1 MMYVNPFSLLEAMN
15 NGPVDPGN
23 TAALSLLRKK
33 MLAEIE
39 LADDKILRIAN
50 REFSKHE
57 LLQFFDRLRADEELD
72 FHAYIAADPVL
83 LHFLETGEITGRF
96 ADKDIY
102 SSRAFLQF
110 IAPYY
115 EPRFTAAVLD
125 SFKNKWLENTRSLF
139 ANPLLLDGEHT
150 TISYNRIFRYG
161 KVLEEQLKIIIA
173 KIREGAPFTRH
184 GLAPFANAVLVK
196 QLNLLP
202 SEFHEWRSD
211 YGISMI
217 NLGMAVYRKDFSY
230 GMSVLQLVEQ
240 LTTTRYV
247 QHENEIRKE
256 MLQAHRREQHR
267 NRSVIQHIL
276 WYPGHWI
283 SPIRP
288 RWLSEEGAGGI
299 ILAIVITVFYIM
311 NNGDTKSPAPKVNAS
326 TDYFAGTR
334 TNEQMKYLLYTLQMT
349 TGDTLQKKMNQQPK
363 NGDDVYGHDFMKS
376 VQQYGLQR
384 IADSI
389 YPKSASDQPHSDESV
404 FIPQPRKSAA
414 EHRQSIHLFNR
425 LEVPAIA
432 MIQTPDTF
440 YSCYIVPG
448 DSAYVPLQLNVNQ
461 LYVYVGR
468 KWDAGK
474 EATYPME
481 GYGAYRTRGFFGQ
494 PYKNSDK
501 FLRESSLI
509 FKLDPGYWA
518 LSDRN
523 IPIEIGLTDSTTL
536 YFNLLENNAAGIELE
551 TAN

>member
-57 LLQFFDRLRADEELD
+57 LLQFFDGLRADEELD
-72 FHAYIAADPVL
+72 FHAHIAADPVL

-96 ADKDIY
+96 ADKDLY
-102 SSRAFLQF
+102 STRAFLKF

-115 EPRFTAAVLD
+115 EPRFTDAVLD
-125 SFKNKWLENTRSLF
+125 SLKNKWLENTRSLF

-173 KIREGAPFTRH
+173 KIREGASFTRQ

-217 NLGMAVYRKDFSY
+217 NLGMAVYRKDFPY
-230 GMSVLQLVEQ
+230 GVSTLQLVEQ
-240 LTTTRYV
+240 LTTTSYV
-247 QHENEIRKE
+247 QHENEVRKQ

-299 ILAIVITVFYIM
+299 ILAIVITIFYVM
-311 NNGDTKSPAPKVNAS
+311 NNGGDKTPRPKVNMT
-326 TDYFAGTR
+326 TDYFSRAR
-334 TNEQMKYLLYTLQMT
+334 TNEPMKYLLYTLQMT
-349 TGDTLQKKMNQQPK
+349 AGDTLKTKMNRQPK
-363 NGDDVYGHDFMKS
+363 TGDDVYGHDFMTN
-376 VQQYGLQR
+376 VQKNGLPYT
-384 IADSI
+384 ADSI
-389 YPKSASDQPHSDESV
+389 YKKRMGDLLNRDDFDFV
-404 FIPQPRKSAA
+404 PRKSTSKAL
-414 EHRQSIHLFNR
+414 HRQSILFFNR
-425 LEVPAIA
+425 LEVAAIA

-448 DSAYVPLQLNVNQ
+448 DSAYVPLQLTANQ
-461 LYVYVGR
+461 LYLYVGR

-481 GYGAYRTRGFFGQ
+481 GFGAYRTRGFFGQ
-494 PYKNSDK
+494 PYKDSDK
-501 FLRESSLI
+501 FLREGSLI
-509 FKLDPGYWA
+509 FKLDPGYWE

-523 IPIEIGLTDSTTL
+523 IPIEIGADSANL
-536 YFNLLENNAAGIELE
+536 HFNLLENNAAGVELE